1 MAKFFIFIDET
12 GNNDQENFFGLGCLL
27 VPVENI
33 GEYYEILNKQ
43 FSKIVLQ
50 IKEKE
55 KFLEKEL
62 PKDDLLKFLKG
73 RRHPYEIKFK
83 NINANIREQYK
94 WILSKYFKFESV
106 KFCGL
111 IIDKEKYPNP
121 KGMTHFDIYI
131 NRLVMLLK
139 NNVSDKD
146 EFVVLSDNIS
156 IPRGRNYEKELLI
169 KLNRSNKKC
178 FGVHRI
184 NSHSNLFLQMVDLL
198 IGGIAYDFKDK
209 NERSEHKNDILTY
222 IKRKTGIGDFTN
234 NVTKDNPNYFSVW
247 IYQK

>member
-73 RRHPYEIKFK
+73 RRYPYEIKFK

-94 WILSKYFKFESV
+94 CCLLYTSF
-106 KFCGL
+106 L
-111 IIDKEKYPNP
+111 I
-121 KGMTHFDIYI
+121 
-131 NRLVMLLK
+131 
-139 NNVSDKD
+139 
-146 EFVVLSDNIS
+146 
-156 IPRGRNYEKELLI
+156 
-169 KLNRSNKKC
+169 
-178 FGVHRI
+178 
-184 NSHSNLFLQMVDLL
+184 
-198 IGGIAYDFKDK
+198 
-209 NERSEHKNDILTY
+209 
-222 IKRKTGIGDFTN
+222 
-234 NVTKDNPNYFSVW
+234 
-247 IYQK
+247 